1 VLDIAHILRRLS
13 DPFGTESRFFW
24 PAVIAVLLAMA
35 VHTAWYMW
43 RPRKPR
49 NPVRDRLE
57 DYAYWTDL
65 IALVLVLVAIASKA
79 RAWVM
84 VAILALEWAVIA
96 YLYVIYAGPRFAEW
110 AREQRLRRYMPAPRR
125 RAARR

>member
-1 VLDIAHILRRLS
+1 VVDVAHIVRRFA

-24 PAVIAVLLAMA
+24 PAVIAVLVAMA
-35 VHTAWYMW
+35 AHTAWYAW

-65 IALVLVLVAIASKA
+65 IALVLLLVAIASKA
-79 RAWVM
+79 RVWVLA
-84 VAILALEWAVIA
+84 AILAIEWTVIA
-96 YLYVIYAGPRFAEW
+96 YLYVVYARPRFAAW
-110 AREQRLRRYMPAPRR
+110 AREQRLRRYMPSPRR